1 MHKQQEHVNSDKNLQ
16 KSYTHIKTGTLA
28 VAISKF
34 RLHSRN
40 ENEIKFHSHAFQTDR
55 NTECR
60 ALDLNRTS
68 FFSVS
73 DDLTKTSTNEQAKY

>member
-1 MHKQQEHVNSDKNLQ
+1 MHKQQQNVTSDNNIQ

-34 RLHSRN
+34 GLHSRN
-40 ENEIKFHSHAFQTDR
+40 ESEFKFHSHAFQTDS

-73 DDLTKTSTNEQAKY
+73 DTLTKTSINEQAKY